1 VLGRLFIKAIIFEN
15 MESDYTIE
23 QINAVIKSRRSIYP
37 HQYEQGKI
45 IPGEIIRQIL
55 ENATRAPNHKQ
66 TEPWRFKVYSGEG
79 LNYFANLQAFIYK
92 QYSGNSFKEGRY
104 KKLLEYPLQSSHVIA
119 IGMKRNEKNILPEIE
134 EIEAVA
140 CAVENMFL
148 TVTAYGLG
156 AYWTTAGIT
165 YMEAAK
171 PYFELGPED
180 KLLGFFY
187 MGYVAKPYLTPSKRN
202 PVETRVQWINKN
214 SNEPDAPPFIKKQ
227 NESVQE
233 EEEEHEHDHD
243 TDLKET
249 KTRWVVILT
258 VATMILEIVFGYYA
272 NSMALTAEGWHMST
286 HVFAIG
292 LTWLA
297 YFIARKYSTSERI
310 SFQKDKLLSLS
321 GFTSAIVLQIIAVIM
336 AVESVRRLIHPLPI
350 KFSEAIMVAVIG
362 LIVNS
367 ISAKLLHHEY
377 HGHSDHNIRA
387 AYLHV
392 LADGL
397 TSLTAIIALSLGLY
411 FHIYWLDSLSG
422 LIGSVVITS
431 WAVQLIKG
439 SGSGL
444 IEFKR
449 K

>member
-1 VLGRLFIKAIIFEN
+1 MEFDYNIK
-15 MESDYTIE
+15 
-23 QINAVIKSRRSIYP
+23 QINALIKNRRSIYP
-37 HQYEQGKI
+37 NQYVQGKR
-45 IPGEIIRQIL
+45 IPDEIIWQIL
-55 ENATRAPNHKQ
+55 ENAIHAPNHKQ
-66 TEPWRFKVYSGEG
+66 TEPWRFKVFSRDGIK
-79 LNYFANLQAFIYK
+79 YFAQQQASIYK
-92 QYSGNSFKEGRY
+92 QYSRSSFKEGRY
-104 KKLLEYPLQSSHVIA
+104 KKLLEYPLQSSHIIA

-148 TVTAYGLG
+148 SVTAYGLG
-156 AYWTTAGIT
+156 CYWTTAGIT
-165 YMEAAK
+165 YMDEAK
-171 PYFELGPED
+171 PYFDLGSED

-187 MGYVAKPYLTPSKRN
+187 IGYVAKPFDGPSKRA
-202 PVETRVQWINKN
+202 PVETKVQWIDKN
-214 SNEPDAPPFIKKQ
+214 SSEMEAAPIVSKQ
-227 NESVQE
+227 SEYIS
-233 EEEEHEHDHD
+233 EEEEHDHD
-243 TDLKET
+243 SEVHES
-249 KTRWVVILT
+249 KTRWVVMLT

-297 YFIARKYSTSERI
+297 YFAARKYSKSEYVT
-310 SFQKDKLLSLS
+310 FNKDKLLSLS

-336 AVESVRRLIHPLPI
+336 AIESVQRIIHPLPI
-350 KFSEAIMVAVIG
+350 KFGEAIFVAFIG
-362 LIVNS
+362 LVVNG
-367 ISAKLLHHEY
+367 ISAKLLHHDHH
-377 HGHSDHNIRA
+377 HGRSDHNIRA

-397 TSLTAIIALSLGLY
+397 TSLTAIIALSLGLC
-411 FHIYWLDSLSG
+411 FNIYWLDAISG

-431 WAVQLIKG
+431 WAIQLIKG

-444 IEFKR
+444 IDFKR

>member
-1 VLGRLFIKAIIFEN
+1 
-15 MESDYTIE
+15 MEAKYNVE
-23 QINAVIKSRRSIYP
+23 QINAVIKNRRSIYP
-37 HQYEQGKI
+37 NQYEQGKI
-45 IPGEIIRQIL
+45 IPDEIIWQIL

-66 TEPWRFKVYSGEG
+66 TEPWKFIVYSGEG
-79 LNYFANLQAFIYK
+79 LKYFAKLQADIYTKYAGEKFK
-92 QYSGNSFKEGRY
+92 QARY
-104 KKLLEYPLQSSHVIA
+104 EKLLSYPSLSSHVIA

-148 TVTAYGLG
+148 TVTAYSLG

-171 PYFELGPED
+171 PYFDLGPED

-187 MGYVAKPYLTPSKRN
+187 IGYVAKPYLTPSKRN
-202 PVETRVQWINKN
+202 PVETKVQWIDKD
-214 SNEPDAPPFIKKQ
+214 SNEPNEPEIIKKQ
-227 NESVQE
+227 NESIQE
-233 EEEEHEHDHD
+233 EEEEHDHVLD

-249 KTRWVVILT
+249 KTRWVVMLT
-258 VATMILEIVFGYYA
+258 IATMILEIVFGYYA

-297 YFIARKYSTSERI
+297 YFTARKYSTSEHI

-321 GFTSAIVLQIIAVIM
+321 GFTSAIVLQIIAIIM
-336 AVESVRRLIHPLPI
+336 AVESVGRLIHPLPI
-350 KFSEAIMVAVIG
+350 KFSEAILVAIVG
-362 LIVNS
+362 LIVNG
-367 ISAKLLHHEY
+367 ISAKLLHHEH

-397 TSLTAIIALSLGLY
+397 TSLTAIIALSFGLY

-431 WAVQLIKG
+431 WALQLIKG

-444 IEFKR
+444 IEFRR